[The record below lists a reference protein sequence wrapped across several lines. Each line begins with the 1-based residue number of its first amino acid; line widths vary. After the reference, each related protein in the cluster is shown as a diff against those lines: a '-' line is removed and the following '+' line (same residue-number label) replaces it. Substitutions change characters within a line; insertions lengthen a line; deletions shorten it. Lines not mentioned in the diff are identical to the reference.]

1 MDLDNL
7 FLYVRQVSYFKSF
20 MSFKSFLMD
29 MNKVDYDHFQGEAI
43 SPQGRL
49 YKSANR
55 DVMQ

>member
-1 MDLDNL
+1 
-7 FLYVRQVSYFKSF
+7 